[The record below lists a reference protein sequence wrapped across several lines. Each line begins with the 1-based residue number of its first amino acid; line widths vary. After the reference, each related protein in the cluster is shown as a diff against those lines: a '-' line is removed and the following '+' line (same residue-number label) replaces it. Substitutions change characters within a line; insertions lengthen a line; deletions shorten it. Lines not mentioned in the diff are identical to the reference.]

1 MFSNFNEEV
10 QSELIAFVE
19 KEERDKSPKPLK
31 VSLVAELMRQ
41 IVLNEREI
49 TGMVTNRK
57 TGDVFGRFSLTPDEK
72 EWDRNGRIYRTGSRD
87 GDIGGPSRGKLA
99 GV

>member
-19 KEERDKSPKPLK
+19 KEERDKSPNPLK

-41 IVLNEREI
+41 IVLNERD
-49 TGMVTNRK
+49 N
-57 TGDVFGRFSLTPDEK
+57 
-72 EWDRNGRIYRTGSRD
+72 RD
-87 GDIGGPSRGKLA
+87 GDEPKNR
-99 GV
+99 

>member
-49 TGMVTNRK
+49 TGMATNRK
-57 TGDVFGRFSLTPDEK
+57 TGDVFVRFSFTPDEK
-72 EWDRNGRIYRTGSRD
+72 E
-87 GDIGGPSRGKLA
+87 GD
-99 GV
+99 